1 MLWTRDLVRTQLD
14 NGLTA
19 IIQRAPSAPV
29 VAVVTHVRAGYFD
42 EPDEWV
48 GIAHV
53 LEHMYFKGTAR
64 RGPQAIARETQEVGG
79 YINAGTIYD
88 KTVYYT
94 VLPSSDGGLRQA
106 LDVQSDALRNAA
118 LDADELSR
126 ELEVIIQEAMRK
138 KDTPAA
144 VTQETLFQLLF
155 QTHRIRRWR
164 IGEEEGLR
172 RLTRDNLVAYYE
184 SRYTP
189 DRTIISVVGDL
200 DVSETL
206 ELVDHFY
213 GDWNRT
219 PGTFDGSPA
228 ETDPVTP
235 AIRVLTG
242 DVKRSRA
249 ALGWR
254 TVDALHP
261 DAPSLDV
268 AADILGSG
276 RGSHLYRYLRRT
288 GIATST
294 SAGHYTPTEVGVFSI
309 GLEAD
314 PSSFS
319 QAVAEAVRRT
329 GELRQGAATDEDI
342 ERVRALVRTQWLGRF
357 ESMEGRATMF
367 CEAEALGGVHLLN
380 EFYQQSMSVNRDDVA
395 AAAERYLDPEATC
408 VVAFSPE
415 DSPASITNTWSNGA
429 SAKID
434 APAVVRQL
442 DASDAPYSNG
452 SAQEVASGIFLVAH
466 DTSDLIVREKLGTGL
481 VRFGLHFAGIP
492 MMETRANAGLS
503 SLVARCA
510 VRGASGL
517 SGEELAQAFER
528 LGGRLA
534 SAIRADHMGWWVTVP
549 AEHAGTA
556 AHLVRAVAE
565 RPNLD
570 DAEVEIE
577 RRLLASDAR
586 RAQDDMFGYPI
597 DRVLGQ
603 AFGEHAYGLPTTGFP
618 DSVERITVAEVHD
631 WAQRL
636 TRTQPVVVAVG
647 DLGLEAMRI
656 AMAPLL
662 EWPGAI
668 GGATHA
674 PPSARATHA
683 HEERKKEQT
692 ALAMAFPAFPFE
704 SPERYALSVTA
715 SVLSGLAGR
724 LFEELR
730 ERRSLAYTVGA
741 FPWLGRYAGLML
753 AYIAT
758 SPEREDEARSAMLGE
773 LRRLVDDPPDDAE
786 LNRAKNYAAG
796 SVEMRQQSGRS
807 MADEVLQAWMK
818 DAIETVPEQ
827 ASRLRAVTQQQVVE
841 VASRVFLDGQRAEFV
856 VRGVAKDD

>member
-1 MLWTRDLVRTQLD
+1 MSWTRELVRTQLD

-19 IIQRAPSAPV
+19 IVQRAPSAPV
-29 VAVVTHVRAGYFD
+29 VAVVTHVKAGYFD

-94 VLPSSDGGLRQA
+94 VLPSSGGGLRKA

-118 LDADELSR
+118 IDADELSR
-126 ELEVIIQEAMRK
+126 ELEVIIQEAKRK

-155 QTHRIRRWR
+155 RTHRIRRWR

-172 RLTRDNLVAYYE
+172 RLTRADVVTYYE

-189 DRTIISVVGDL
+189 NRTIISVVGDL

-213 GDWNRT
+213 GDWKRSARQ
-219 PGTFDGSPA
+219 FDGSPS
-228 ETDPVTP
+228 ETAPVAP

-242 DVKRSRA
+242 DVRRPRA
-249 ALGWR
+249 TLGWR
-254 TVDALHP
+254 TVDALHS

-268 AADILGSG
+268 AADVVGSG
-276 RGSHLYRYLRRT
+276 RGSHLYRHLRRS

-294 SAGHYTPTEVGVFSI
+294 SADHYPPTEVGVFSL

-314 PSSFS
+314 AATFS
-319 QAVAEAVRRT
+319 QAVDEAVRRT
-329 GELRQGAATDEDI
+329 GALRQGAATDVDI
-342 ERVRALVRTQWLGRF
+342 ERVRALMQTQWLGRF
-357 ESMEGRATMF
+357 ESMEGRATML
-367 CEAEALGGVHLLN
+367 CEAEALGGVHLLD
-380 EFYQQSMSVNRDDVA
+380 EFYRQLMSVNRDDVA
-395 AAAERYLDPEATC
+395 RVADRYLDPEATC
-408 VVAFSPE
+408 VVAFSPD
-415 DSPASITNTWSNGA
+415 DSPVSIANTWSNGV
-429 SAKID
+429 SAGIE
-434 APAVVRQL
+434 APAVVRKL
-442 DASDAPYSNG
+442 DASDAAPPNG
-452 SAQEVASGIFLVAH
+452 RAQEVASGIFRIAH
-466 DTSDLIVREKLGTGL
+466 DTSDLIMREKRGTGL

-492 MMETRANAGLS
+492 TSETRANAGLS

-510 VRGASGL
+510 VRGAAGL
-517 SGEELAQAFER
+517 SGDELAQAFER

-534 SAIRADHMGWWVTVP
+534 SAISADHMGWWVSVP

-597 DRVLGQ
+597 DRVLGE
-603 AFGEHAYGLPTTGFP
+603 AFGDHAYGLPTTGFP
-618 DSVERITVAEVHD
+618 DSVERLTVSEVHE
-631 WAQRL
+631 WARRM
-636 TRTQPVVVAVG
+636 TRTKPVVVAVG
-647 DLGLEAMRI
+647 DLGLEAMGR

-662 EWPGAI
+662 EWSCATA
-668 GGATHA
+668 GATHTL
-674 PPSARATHA
+674 PSAHATHS

-704 SPERYALSVTA
+704 SPERYALSITA

-724 LFEELR
+724 LFDELR
-730 ERRSLAYTVGA
+730 ERRSLAYTVVA
-741 FPWLGRYAGLML
+741 FPWLGRYAGMML
-753 AYIAT
+753 SYIAT
-758 SPEREDEARSAMLGE
+758 SPEREDEARGAMLDE
-773 LRRLVDDPPDDAE
+773 LRRLVDEPPDDEE
-786 LNRAKNYAAG
+786 LDRAKNYTAG
-796 SVEMRQQSGRS
+796 SVEMRQQSGRA
-807 MADEVLQAWMK
+807 MADAVLQAWMK
-818 DAIETVPEQ
+818 GSIETLPEQ
-827 ASRLRAVTQQQVVE
+827 ADRLRAVTQREVIE
-841 VASRVFLDGQRAEFV
+841 VASRVFLNDQRAEFV
-856 VRGVAKDD
+856 VRGIPKDD